1 MTTKNKMNK
10 SDTDYWVSCCVGLL
24 GVGLTGLI
32 LHKWY
37 SVIDLSLVS
46 ITSGIIITCFLILI
60 RKNQLWN

>member
-10 SDTDYWVSCCVGLL
+10 SDTDYWIGCCAGLFV
-24 GVGLTGLI
+24 VGLTGLI

-46 ITSGIIITCFLILI
+46 ITSGIIITCFLIPT
-60 RKNQLWN
+60 RKN